1 MQFDPAAEPKAP
13 ASDTCADRAS
23 YPAQAR
29 PAPDRPAD
37 GAPGGRRPL
46 ARFDTFRENARD
58 CIDLS
63 KKYDEP
69 ETRALLL
76 GMAQAWIRLADQV
89 VVMTVASDMA
99 QQRHE
104 APGDRSAD
112 AAAAYWAG
120 RRQRRIDRNAA

>member
-13 ASDTCADRAS
+13 ASDTRADRES
-23 YPAQAR
+23 YPVPAR
-29 PAPDRPAD
+29 PAPDRAAD
-37 GAPGGRRPL
+37 GAADGRRPL
-46 ARFDTFRENARD
+46 ARFDAFREAARD

-99 QQRHE
+99 QQRQE

-120 RRQRRIDRNAA
+120 RRQRRIDRSAA